1 MTMTAPSDLLTTMIG
16 AARAAGDGLMRDF
29 AAIDRLDVR
38 HKNGLADPFS
48 EADLRAEETVRTM
61 LGRAA
66 PDYGFLGEE
75 GGLTE
80 GRDKRHVWIV
90 DPLDGTANF
99 LIGLPVFA
107 VNIALAR
114 DGEVIAGVT
123 HIPALGETFRAERG
137 GGAFLNNRPIRV
149 SPRAAMVQAVL
160 AVGIPFAGK
169 PRHDQFVAEMARLT
183 PRVGGIRRLGAGAV
197 DMAYVACG
205 RFDAY
210 WEQSVSAWDMAAGV
224 ILVEEAGGVVTDTL
238 GRKLDVHNGTV
249 LATTPAIQGEL
260 LAALAPVSAA
270 N

>member
-1 MTMTAPSDLLTTMIG
+1 MAGRSDLIATMV
-16 AARAAGDGLMRDF
+16 AAAKAAGDGLMRDF

-38 HKNGLADPFS
+38 HKNGPADPFS
-48 EADLRAEETVRTM
+48 EADLRAEETVRSM
-61 LGRAA
+61 LEKAA

-75 GGLTE
+75 GGLRE

-99 LIGLPVFA
+99 LIGLPIFA

-123 HIPALGETFRAERG
+123 HVPAQNETFRAEAG
-137 GGAFLNNRPIRV
+137 GGAWLNDQRIQV
-149 SPRAAMVQAVL
+149 SRRSEMVKAIL
-160 AVGIPFAGK
+160 SVGIPFAGK
-169 PRHDQFVAEMARLT
+169 PRHRQFVTEMERLT
-183 PRVGGIRRLGAGAV
+183 PRVAGIRRLGAGAV

-224 ILVEEAGGVVTDTL
+224 VIVREAGGVVTNTS
-238 GRKLDVHNGTV
+238 GGALDLSGGTV
-249 LATTPAIQGEL
+249 LATTPQIQAEL
-260 LAALAPVSAA
+260 LDALRAD
-270 N
+270 